1 MVLAA
6 KDPEER
12 RRRILVA
19 AVRVLKDRGFEG
31 TRVADIAA
39 AAGTSSGL
47 VVYHFGSLD
56 GALAAAL
63 ASVED
68 AFYEELE
75 ARSGPEQ
82 PPWERLVAAAEL
94 AADSGPALGDWRLWM
109 EVWVRALRDEQTA
122 TLRRVMDAR
131 WRALLREIVRSGVA
145 EGVFECADPKATAVR
160 LAALMDGLAVQVALG
175 DPSVPRRRMARLW
188 LDAAAA
194 ELAHRGS

>member
-6 KDPEER
+6 KDPDER
-12 RRRILVA
+12 RRRILA
-19 AVRVLKDRGFEG
+19 AAIRVLKERGFAG

-56 GALAAAL
+56 GVLAAAL

-68 AFYEELE
+68 DFYEDLE
-75 ARSGPEQ
+75 ERTGPDR
-82 PPWERLVAAAEL
+82 PAWDRLVAVAEVAAS
-94 AADSGPALGDWRLWM
+94 SGPAVGDWRLWM

-131 WRALLREIVRSGVA
+131 WRGVLREILRAGVA
-145 EGVFECADPKATAVR
+145 DGSFTCPDPKGAAVR

-175 DPSVPRRRMARLW
+175 DASVPARRMAAVW
-188 LDAAAA
+188 LDAAAV
-194 ELAHRGS
+194 ELGRPGS